1 VPVTLPRVTLP
12 NLVLARHGET
22 EWSASGKHTSV
33 TDVPLLE
40 SGRRDARLLGERL
53 AGREFALVL
62 TSPRARA
69 RDTCELVGL
78 GDGAVVDEDLVEVDY
93 GSYEGL
99 TTAEIREERP
109 GWSVWSDGSPGG
121 ETVEQVGVRADR
133 VIARALD
140 AGGDVALFAHGH
152 LLRILA
158 ARWIGLDAVYGG
170 NLGLSTGSVSELGFE
185 RERRVV
191 WVWND
196 TAHLR
201 G

>member
-1 VPVTLPRVTLP
+1 
-12 NLVLARHGET
+12 
-22 EWSASGKHTSV
+22 
-33 TDVPLLE
+33 
-40 SGRRDARLLGERL
+40 
-53 AGREFALVL
+53 
-62 TSPRARA
+62 
-69 RDTCELVGL
+69 
-78 GDGAVVDEDLVEVDY
+78 
-93 GSYEGL
+93 
-99 TTAEIREERP
+99 
-109 GWSVWSDGSPGG
+109 VWSDGSPGG